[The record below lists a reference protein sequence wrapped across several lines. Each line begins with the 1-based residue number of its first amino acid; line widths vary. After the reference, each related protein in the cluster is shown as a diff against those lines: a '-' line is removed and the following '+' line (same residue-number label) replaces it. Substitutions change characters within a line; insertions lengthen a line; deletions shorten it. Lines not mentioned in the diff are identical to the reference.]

1 MKYFVRGIVIF
12 ALGLS
17 LSFSFHWLTQAQ
29 VHQPIQREN
38 FSSALE
44 RSGKQ
49 YYDVGQF
56 SAALQAWQQ
65 ELKTYENEKD
75 KLKQAY
81 TLSLISLAYQQLGQW
96 QSAEEAIASSFA
108 LLDKI
113 PGNSSDRTRAQI
125 LNRQGRLQLAKGET
139 EAALE
144 TAQQAEFFYDR
155 AGDSMGVI
163 GSKVNQVR
171 ALQALGFYR
180 RSQKILT
187 QLEQQLE
194 TIEDSPAKIASLHNL
209 GNLYRQTGDLEKA
222 KQILEMSLNAAQKLS
237 IPIQENKIWLSLAN
251 LDRIAAKQVT
261 NPNTTQQEYR
271 RQALSSYQKAE
282 QTAPFPSIRIQAQL
296 NRLSL
301 LIETNQSSPAQ
312 KLLLEITPILEQLP
326 ASRESID
333 ARINLAQSLL
343 KMRTKQWQSPSV
355 SQENI
360 VKTLEIALKQAQ
372 SLSDRSAQAQV
383 LGYLGLAY
391 EQTGQLSM
399 ARDFTQQAL
408 LKTQEIQLSE
418 PTYQWQ
424 WQLGRIL
431 LAQKEVKA
439 ATSSYSEAV
448 KNLQF
453 LRRDLVTLNPDFQF
467 SFREQVEPIY
477 RQLVE
482 LLLQTDGESE
492 PPQENLVKARQT
504 IESLQLAELE
514 NFFRQACLQPKV
526 ELDRIV
532 DRADSTTA
540 VIYPIILQKRL
551 AIIVKLPQ
559 KEQLLYYQMAIDKQ
573 QLEEKIKLLRQSLQ
587 DVTQTI
593 EVNRQAAQFYDW
605 LIRPLEANLQNDRI
619 ESLVFVLDGVL
630 QNIPMGVLFDR
641 QQQKYLVEKYALA
654 LAPGLQLV
662 ESRPIERVKLKALT
676 AGLDRERL
684 VSGLEFPALVNV
696 KRELD
701 NIREQVANSEQLFNE
716 NFTKDNLQNQIRET
730 AFSVVHL
737 ATHVQF
743 SSEPENTFILAWNQ
757 LLKVKDFDDLLRLR
771 ERGESGAIEL
781 LVLSACETAEGDKR
795 AALGLAGT
803 ALQAGARSTL
813 ATLWAVDDLSTSQ
826 VMSQFY
832 RELKTGATKAKA
844 LQKAQLEALKT
855 ENRPY
860 FWASYILIGNWL

>member
-1 MKYFVRGIVIF
+1 MKYFFRGIVIF

-17 LSFSFHWLTQAQ
+17 LSFGFHWVTQAQ
-29 VHQPIQREN
+29 VSQPTQRE
-38 FSSALE
+38 SLPVALE

-65 ELKTYENEKD
+65 ELKTYETEGD

-81 TLSLISLAYQQLGQW
+81 TLSLMSLAHQQLGQW
-96 QSAEEAIASSFA
+96 QAAEDAIASSFA
-108 LLDKI
+108 LLEKVPDKI
-113 PGNSSDRTRAQI
+113 GDRTRAQI

-139 EAALE
+139 EAALQ
-144 TAQQAEFFYDR
+144 TARQAEFFYDR
-155 AGDSMGVI
+155 SGDSMGVI

-171 ALQALGFYR
+171 ALQALGLFR
-180 RSQKILT
+180 QSQKLLT
-187 QLEQQLE
+187 QVEQQLDTLE
-194 TIEDSPAKIASLHNL
+194 ESPVKVASLHNL
-209 GNLYRQTGDLEKA
+209 GNLFRQTGNLDKA
-222 KQILEMSLNAAQKLS
+222 RQILDLSLTKAQKLS
-237 IPIQENKIWLSLAN
+237 IPIQESKIWLSLAN
-251 LDRIAAKQVT
+251 LERISAKQVI
-261 NPNTTQQEYR
+261 NPNTTQQEYLR
-271 RQALSSYQKAE
+271 KALSNYQKAE
-282 QTAPFPSIRIQAQL
+282 QTAPFPSVRIQAQL

-312 KLLLEITPILEQLP
+312 KLLLEITPILQQLP

-333 ARINLAQSLL
+333 ARLNLAQSLL
-343 KMRTKQWQSPSV
+343 KMSKTQWRSPLASK
-355 SQENI
+355 EKI
-360 VKTLEIALKQAQ
+360 VEILDIALQQAQ
-372 SLSDRSAQAQV
+372 SLGDRSAQAQV
-383 LGYLGLAY
+383 LGYLGLIY

-399 ARDFTQQAL
+399 ARDLTQQAL
-408 LKTQEIQLSE
+408 LKAQEIQLSE

-514 NFFRQACLQPKV
+514 NFFREACLQPKV
-526 ELDRIV
+526 EIDRII
-532 DRADSTTA
+532 DRSESATA
-540 VIYPIILQKRL
+540 VIYPIILPKRL
-551 AIIVKLPQ
+551 AIIVKLPH
-559 KEQLLYYQMAIDKQ
+559 KERLLYYQTAIDKQ

-587 DVTQTI
+587 DVTQTTQVK
-593 EVNRQAAQFYDW
+593 EQAAQLYDW
-605 LIRPLEANLQNDRI
+605 LIRPLEANLQNDRL
-619 ESLVFVLDGVL
+619 ESLVFVLDGAW
-630 QNIPMGVLFDR
+630 QNIPMAVLFDR

-662 ESRPIERVKLKALT
+662 ESKPIERVKLKALT

-757 LLKVKDFDDLLRLR
+757 LLKVKDFDNLLRLG
-771 ERGESGAIEL
+771 ERGGSGAIEL